1 MADEVLNVLGGDAL
15 REKVG
20 DDHGPEAVR
29 GDDVGKPGRL
39 EAPLEDRADGPGLEG
54 PRLEGVPAG
63 GERAKEGSVSVIA
76 GGRQVGGEPF
86 VQVVTDGDLAF
97 AAALLAEPEGAEA
110 AQIAEVLEPE
120 VGDGADAGAGVGQG
134 AEERPVADTGGLG
147 QVEGLQEG
155 PGVISGVLPS
165 WVERGGPRTDWK
177 GLRRAA

>member
-15 REKVG
+15 REKIG
-20 DDHGPEAVR
+20 DDHGAEAVR

-39 EAPLEDRADGPGLEG
+39 EAALEDRADGPGLEG

-63 GERAKEGSVSVIA
+63 GERAKEGSVSGVVGDV

-86 VQVVTDGDLAF
+86 VQVVTDGDFAF

-120 VGDGADAGAGVGQG
+120 VGDGADAGARC
-134 AEERPVADTGGLG
+134 RPGCRRAPGRGHRRAGTGRGTPG
-147 QVEGLQEG
+147 GTG
-155 PGVISGVLPS
+155 PG
-165 WVERGGPRTDWK
+165 RG
-177 GLRRAA
+177 